1 MSKELKITPEQL
13 EKIQAQQNV
22 RVRLLHDIGAVEAQK
37 FDLMSALT
45 NVSVNAKETAEELE
59 KDYGKI
65 NINLE
70 DGTYEEVVLEEDD
83 KQEVEVEVEEEK

>member
-45 NVSVNAKETAEELE
+45 NVAVSAKETAEELE

>member
-45 NVSVNAKETAEELE
+45 NVAVNAKETAEELE